1 VSVRTTTPLKVAPS
15 AAGGVAVTAGTL
27 PTWGA
32 WVEVIAAT
40 AARVAVAG
48 VQLHAGSYASADWE
62 LDLGTGAPGAEV
74 SMGTLRLRL
83 TDSGVLSIPS
93 GLLLPVPIGGI
104 GVGVRVAV
112 RARSSG
118 SGPAAVSLNY
128 YEALSSDHVTISTQ
142 VLSAAS
148 LGIASPTLTPN
159 ATPWANSAWV
169 SLVAQA
175 PGPIGL
181 LGLVYGEIRGAELGI
196 EFDLGTGASGA
207 ETVLTTLRQ
216 ANAGGTR
223 AAHVWLPAVYPIATG
238 TRIAVRLRK
247 AGTDTLS
254 LPITLLYYS
263 RRVVSSMFTTGGT
276 TGPLSWIELTVHT
289 EPD

>member
-1 VSVRTTTPLKVAPS
+1 VSVRTTTPLKVAPP
-15 AAGGVAVTAGTL
+15 AGGVALTAGTL

-48 VQLHAGSYASADWE
+48 VQLHAGSYATDDWE

-74 SMGTLRLRL
+74 SLGTLRLCL
-83 TDSGVLSIPS
+83 TNSGALSIPS

-104 GVGVRVAV
+104 AAGVRVAV

-118 SGPAAVSLNY
+118 AGPAAISLNY

-142 VLSAAS
+142 VLSASS
-148 LGIASPTLTPN
+148 LGTASPTLTPS

-169 SLVAQA
+169 TLVAQA

-181 LGLVYGEIRGAELGI
+181 LGVVYGEIRGAGLGI

-216 ANAGGTR
+216 ATGGGTR

-238 TRIAVRLRK
+238 TRVAVRLRK
-247 AGTDTLS
+247 AGTDTLT
-254 LPITLLYYS
+254 LPMTLLYY
-263 RRVVSSMFTTGGT
+263 RRRITSSMFTTGGT
-276 TGPLSWIELTVHT
+276 TGPLSWIELTLNT
-289 EPD
+289 ESD